1 MIQLF
6 VIVKTTGCYFI
17 QSYCIELLAQLL
29 QFCTCLMFRREV
41 GMHMYVMC
49 VCVLEQSI
57 YSFMGL
63 TKFLYKK
70 YFNQSTQT

>member
-29 QFCTCLMFRREV
+29 QFCTCL
-41 GMHMYVMC
+41 YVSKGGGYAY
-49 VCVLEQSI
+49 VCNVCLCTRTVN
-57 YSFMGL
+57 L
-63 TKFLYKK
+63 FLYGSNKI
-70 YFNQSTQT
+70 FI